1 MWNSEALI
9 EPRRLS
15 RRALVVGAAAA
26 AGASALPSPGA
37 CEAASAAPAT
47 PAAPRV
53 ATPRWL
59 VSEDPAFSVGATVG
73 DLTFVA
79 QDATGPGELPAG
91 TTAQAERALDNLRR
105 ALASVGQSPDDL
117 VFLQILLT
125 DYGAAAE
132 VGRMVRAAF
141 KRERA
146 PTTCF
151 VGVSGL
157 GPDRLVRIDAVASS
171 NRDRAAVVA
180 EGVPL
185 PLGAP
190 CHAVRAG
197 DLVFVGAVDARE
209 DIAAPSTIILE
220 RLDAVLRAAG
230 LGLKDSFRHWAF
242 LRNMSAASVRDAYGR
257 ERTARLDPIFAPE
270 EYPANSRIGSPA
282 LGPGVAQRSYALA
295 TRGKRQYIESKFA
308 RRTPRVFAQSVRVGD
323 WLFIAGQDAVDVAQ
337 QTLFVGDLRAQ
348 TEQCVRQLQ
357 FIVEAAGATLDDI
370 VKTTVYLL
378 DGQERGVFLDAYGE
392 QFRRRLRSPWM
403 PAGLTMTV
411 DALRPDCL
419 VEIDAVA
426 WLGGR

>member
-26 AGASALPSPGA
+26 AGTSALPSPGA

-79 QDATGPGELPAG
+79 QDAAGPGELPAG
-91 TTAQAERALDNLRR
+91 TTAQAERALENLRR

-117 VFLQILLT
+117 VFLQVLLT

-357 FIVEAAGATLDDI
+357 FIVEGAGATLDDI

>member
-1 MWNSEALI
+1 
-9 EPRRLS
+9 
-15 RRALVVGAAAA
+15 LVVGAAAT
-26 AGASALPSPGA
+26 AGTSALPSPGA

-79 QDATGPGELPAG
+79 QDAAGPGELPAG
-91 TTAQAERALDNLRR
+91 TTAQAERALENLRR

-117 VFLQILLT
+117 VFLQVLLT

-357 FIVEAAGATLDDI
+357 FIVEGAGATLDDI

>member
-146 PTTCF
+146 PTTCL

-357 FIVEAAGATLDDI
+357 FIVEGAGATLDDI

>member
-1 MWNSEALI
+1 MWSSEVLI
-9 EPRRLS
+9 ERRLS
-15 RRALVVGAAAA
+15 RRAVVVGAAAA

-37 CEAASAAPAT
+37 SEPASAAPAA

-59 VSEDPAFSVGATVG
+59 VSEDPVFSVGATVG

-91 TTAQAERALDNLRR
+91 STAQAERALDNLRR
-105 ALASVGQSPDDL
+105 ALASVGQSLDDL
-117 VFLQILLT
+117 VFLQVLLT
-125 DYGAAAE
+125 DYGAAPD

-151 VGVSGL
+151 VGVSAL

-197 DLVFVGAVDARE
+197 DLVFVGSVDARE

-323 WLFIAGQDAVDVAQ
+323 WLFIAGQDAVDVSQ

-378 DGQERGVFLDAYGE
+378 DGQDRAVFLDAYGE
-392 QFRRRLRSPWM
+392 QLRRRLRSPWM

>member
-37 CEAASAAPAT
+37 CEAASAAPAI

-79 QDATGPGELPAG
+79 QDAAGPGELPAG

-105 ALASVGQSPDDL
+105 ALVSVGQSPDDL

-357 FIVEAAGATLDDI
+357 FIVEGAGATLDDI

>member
-1 MWNSEALI
+1 MR
-9 EPRRLS
+9 EPLRLS
-15 RRALVVGAAAA
+15 RRAFVVSAGAA
-26 AGASALPSPGA
+26 AGASALPLSP
-37 CEAASAAPAT
+37 ASQAAPAAP
-47 PAAPRV
+47 PAI
-53 ATPRWL
+53 TPRWL
-59 VSEDPAFSVGATVG
+59 ASEDPVFSVGATVD

-79 QDATGPGELPAG
+79 QDAAGPGELPAG
-91 TTAQAERALDNLRR
+91 APAQAERTLQNLAR
-105 ALASVGQSPDDL
+105 ALAVVGQSPDDL
-117 VFLQILLT
+117 VFLQVLLT
-125 DYGAAAE
+125 DYAAAPE
-132 VGRMVRAAF
+132 IGRMLRAAF
-141 KRERA
+141 KPERA

-157 GPDRLVRIDAVASS
+157 GPDRLVRMDAVASTQ
-171 NRDRAAVVA
+171 RDRAAVVA

-190 CHAVRAG
+190 CHAVRTG
-197 DLVFVGAVDARE
+197 ELVFVGAVDAPE
-209 DIAAPSTIILE
+209 DTAAPSTIVLE

-242 LRNMSAASVRDAYGR
+242 LRNMAAASVRDAYGR
-257 ERTARLDPIFAPE
+257 ERTVKLDPIFAPD

-295 TRGKRQYIESKFA
+295 TRGRRQYVESKFA

-323 WLFIAGQDAVDVAQ
+323 WLFIAGQDAVDVGQ

-357 FIVEAAGATLDDI
+357 FIMEAAGASLDDI

-378 DGQERGVFLDAYGE
+378 AGQDRSVFLDVYGE
-392 QFRRRLRSPWM
+392 QFRRRLRSPRM

-426 WLGGR
+426 YLGAR

>member
-1 MWNSEALI
+1 MWSSDALI

-15 RRALVVGAAAA
+15 RRAFMVSAAAT
-26 AGASALPSPGA
+26 AGANVLSSPGA
-37 CEAASAAPAT
+37 CEAAPAAPA
-47 PAAPRV
+47 APK
-53 ATPRWL
+53 APTPRWL
-59 VSEDPAFSVGATVG
+59 VSEDPVFSIGATAG
-73 DLTFVA
+73 ELTFVA
-79 QDATGPGELPAG
+79 QDAAGTGELPAG
-91 TTAQAERALDNLRR
+91 TPAQAERALENLRR

-117 VFLQILLT
+117 VFLQVLLT
-125 DYGAAAE
+125 DYGAASE

-157 GPDRLVRIDAVASS
+157 GPDRLVRLDAVASS

-220 RLDAVLRAAG
+220 RLDAVLRAGG

-378 DGQERGVFLDAYGE
+378 DGQDRAVFLDAYGE

-426 WLGGR
+426 WLGAR